1 MAVTINIGGQ
11 IGTVTADNAATEST
25 LQALLQ
31 AMNQNMG
38 QQRRQGADAADA
50 LRRTER
56 GAQATSIAMG
66 MVAGKTRNVSESMA
80 QFSEAINKDI
90 ADAGGNLRYVFGDV
104 TRLMGTFALTLA
116 SATTSY
122 ATNYKS
128 IASNPIG
135 AAVNTTAGA
144 IDLFTRAAEGVST
157 GLEKVGLASMKTLN
171 PVAMLA
177 GAAIK
182 VAGSFIGTLAPVI
195 GAIAQKLNDTFG
207 KELSQTV
214 DNFRTLS
221 ASGAIF
227 ADGMTE
233 MRNAAHSSGMSMD
246 VFTRGIQQA
255 GDSVRNLGYGFSGG
269 VGLISDVAHEFSS
282 NFNENG
288 QSLTTQMLNL
298 GFGFEDQIA
307 LTAEYM
313 SSQRAGMT
321 QDRMRTMTQKELAL
335 GTAQYAEDLTVL
347 RTLTKEDAKAAA
359 ERARVASMQAD
370 IMAQLDPESAQRF
383 QGVMRTMP
391 AELQKAF
398 MEQMSLGT
406 VVDAAS
412 NIFLSQNQA
421 AREGLAE
428 AEQIVRNSSMT
439 LGESQEAQAKI
450 TSRISQEQRDMAR
463 SGQVAI
469 NQAAT
474 AGIGGVISEV
484 AGMINGIITGNLYD
498 EKTVDAA
505 AGAAERARASTDDL
519 TNTTN
524 AIITNSQSFAVQ
536 MEDLVTDFLPTYSK
550 TLNMVNE
557 AMFGM
562 TKFMLDLIPG
572 VNTEDKFKE
581 QNQGGYSQQ
590 GDPKSSSDQPINY
603 SAPVTS
609 GTGTITDMNAQ
620 GAAQLNKRIVD
631 NTKLKEE
638 KNNDGATDDTN
649 QQFVE
654 PIVTKIEETSAR
666 SENSAQTL
674 INKVDELTT
683 ALKDSET
690 RNREILEAIA
700 TNTSNQTD
708 QTRKYLSWN
717 N

>member
-1 MAVTINIGGQ
+1 MAVNINIPK

-25 LQALLQ
+25 LQALVQ
-31 AMNQNMG
+31 AINQNME
-38 QQRRQGADAADA
+38 QQRRQGADAAAA
-50 LRRTER
+50 LGATER

-66 MVAGKTRNVSESMA
+66 VVAGKTRNVSESMA

-90 ADAGGNLRYVFGDV
+90 ADAGGNLSYVFGDV
-104 TRLMGTFALTLA
+104 TRLMGTFALTLTR
-116 SATTSY
+116 ATASY

-144 IDLFTRAAEGVST
+144 IDLFTRTAESLGG
-157 GLEKVGLASMKTLN
+157 GLEKLGFKAAATLN

-182 VAGSFIGTLAPVI
+182 VAGSITKELAPVI
-195 GAIAQKLNDTFG
+195 GAVAQQLNTVFG

-227 ADGMTE
+227 ASGMTE
-233 MRNAAHSSGMSMD
+233 MRNAAHGAGMSMD

-255 GDSVRNLGYGFSGG
+255 GDSVRNLGLGFSGG

-450 TSRISQEQRDMAR
+450 NARISQEQRDMSR

-484 AGMINGIITGNLYD
+484 AGMINGIITGTLYD

-505 AGAAERARASTDDL
+505 AGAAERARASTDEL
-519 TNTTN
+519 TTTTN
-524 AIITNSQSFAVQ
+524 AIIANSQAFAVQ
-536 MEDLVTDFLPTYSK
+536 MESLVTDFLPTYSK
-550 TLNMVNE
+550 TLNMVNN

-562 TKFMLDLIPG
+562 TTFMLDLIPG
-572 VNTEDKFKE
+572 VDLEANYKE
-581 QNQGGYSQQ
+581 QNRGGYSQQ
-590 GDPKSSSDQPINY
+590 GEPNSPPGQTIKY

-609 GTGTITDMNAQ
+609 GTGTITDMNAR
-620 GAAQLNKRIVD
+620 GAEQINARLVD
-631 NTKLKEE
+631 TTKLTEQN
-638 KNNDGATDDTN
+638 NNDGATDNPN
-649 QQFVE
+649 QAIVE
-654 PIVTKIEETSAR
+654 PIVEKLTESSTQS
-666 SENSAQTL
+666 NDSAQAL

-690 RNREILEAIA
+690 RNREILEVIA
-700 TNTSNQTD
+700 TNTGNQTD